1 MEIII
6 GIMILVSVIC
16 GFVMGR
22 MTTKRINENVY
33 SVKENV
39 YAPEKKKEVKSPL
52 QIYRE
57 HKEKEEDRK
66 ELERLEII
74 MENIENYDGTGAKQK
89 DVPIRS

>member
-1 MEIII
+1 MTEAIIN
-6 GIMILVSVIC
+6 LVFIVT

-22 MTTKRINENVY
+22 MTTPV
-33 SVKENV
+33 
-39 YAPEKKKEVKSPL
+39 ATDKEVSIPKIPNPL
-52 QIYRE
+52 QAYRE

-66 ELERLEII
+66 EIERLEII

>member
-6 GIMILVSVIC
+6 GIMMLVSVIC

-22 MTTKRINENVY
+22 MTKPVAADKEEPQPYKVINLPN
-33 SVKENV
+33 
-39 YAPEKKKEVKSPL
+39 PL
-52 QIYRE
+52 QAYRE
-57 HKEKEEDRK
+57 HKEREEDRK